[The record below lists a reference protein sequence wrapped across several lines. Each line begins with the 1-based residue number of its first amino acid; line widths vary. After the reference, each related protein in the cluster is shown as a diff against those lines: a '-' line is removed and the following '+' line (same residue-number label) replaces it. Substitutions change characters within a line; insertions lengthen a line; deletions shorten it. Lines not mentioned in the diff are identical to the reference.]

1 MVSYVCGGVRSVV
14 FVCLPVKLLPL
25 AVGSLFVVEGSPV
38 QPDSLVQA
46 FSFAE
51 MPDVAAALRYV
62 Q

>member
-1 MVSYVCGGVRSVV
+1 
-14 FVCLPVKLLPL
+14 LPVKLLPL